1 MTKSIKV
8 DLGNL
13 YEQQQNIRDKLR
25 EGIKRLAFVGSV
37 QVGKSYL
44 LAKLL
49 IDVMFTINNPD
60 SNLAVCISP
69 NHVMGRV
76 MRREFEKAL
85 LDASPELYAYVIK
98 NRKQSPIPTYTF
110 PNGKQLEFHSVDN
123 PDTIRG
129 IRPFFIGCDE
139 AAYFSEEAWDV
150 IEGRT
155 TQTAAPIVIT
165 TTPRGKR
172 HWLFRKVFVK
182 GAGPESAH
190 YNPNEYDP
198 KRFFVQVATIFDNPY
213 VQEEERD
220 AKIKAYG
227 GLESNWARQ
236 ELLGEFV
243 DYEGIVY
250 TSFDEDKMTLHP
262 KDMPNPWTYEFV
274 TGGVD
279 FGWTDPSVSLLVGLK
294 KGTWYVFHEIYKP
307 QLEIDQFGAMINVQR
322 GNCRLMRLWADSADP
337 GRIDHYT
344 RAGLPMYPVQKPR
357 IDQRIQYLNSLF
369 SQNRIIISTDCLN
382 LINELSTYQ
391 YPQNKQDRSET
402 QVKPVGP
409 DHALD
414 ALAYA
419 LWSEKNLLDSS
430 RPFFTDP
437 ISWGKPFSMQGQMR
451 AAPDAN
457 EMTAGYFGS

>member
-1 MTKSIKV
+1 MAKKDVKV

-13 YEQQQNIRDKLR
+13 YKQQAAVRDKLR
-25 EGIKRLAFVGSV
+25 AGIKRIAFVGSV

-49 IDVMFTINNPD
+49 IDAAFTISNPD
-60 SNLAVCISP
+60 SNLMVCVSP

-76 MRREFEKAL
+76 MRREFENAL
-85 LDASPELYAYVIK
+85 LEASPELYAAVIK
-98 NRKQSPIPTYTF
+98 TRKQAPIPTYTF

-139 AAYFSEEAWDV
+139 AAYFKEEAWDV

-172 HWLFRKVFVK
+172 HWLFCKVFVK
-182 GAGPESAH
+182 GAGPESQH
-190 YNPNEYDP
+190 YNKEEYNPD
-198 KRFFVQVATIFDNPY
+198 RFFVQVATIFDNPY
-213 VQEEERD
+213 IQEEERQ
-220 AKIKAYG
+220 AKIDAYG
-227 GLESNWARQ
+227 GLETNWARQ

-250 TSFDEDKMTLHP
+250 TSFDEDKMTLSA
-262 KDMPNPWTYEFV
+262 KDMPSPWTYEFV
-274 TGGVD
+274 SGGVD
-279 FGWTDPSVSLLVGLK
+279 FGWTDPSVSLIAGLK
-294 KGTWYVFHEIYKP
+294 KGVWYIFSEIYKP
-307 QLEIDQFGAMINVQR
+307 QLEIDRFGAMINQQR
-322 GNCRLMRLWADSADP
+322 SNCRLMRLWGDSADP

-369 SQNRIIISTDCLN
+369 AQNRIVISKDCFN

-391 YPQNKQDRSET
+391 YPNNKSDKSET
-402 QVKPVGP
+402 QIKPIGP

-414 ALAYA
+414 ALAYV

-430 RPFFTDP
+430 RPFFSDP
-437 ISWGKPFSMQGQMR
+437 VEWGKPFSMQGKKP
-451 AAPDAN
+451 APDA
-457 EMTAGYFGS
+457 AQISDGYWG